1 MKSATHR
8 IIHNTTYMYLK
19 MGITLIINLY
29 ATRVTLIQLG
39 ESDYGL
45 FGVVAGAVNM
55 LGFLNATVMH
65 TTQRFVNYYMGMG
78 NPSLLKSVFNNS
90 FLIHVLLAVVVLL
103 IMEIA
108 AYPIFE
114 YILKIDADRMTTAQ
128 IIFQLMVITSV
139 CTIITC
145 PYDACI
151 NAHEHLLFY
160 AVTGIIE
167 SVMRLLIVLCLVYVS
182 SDRLLFYSLSL
193 TVITFLLLFT
203 KVIFCRIKY
212 SECRL
217 SLIRYFD
224 RQQIRQQL
232 VYASWNFFG
241 VTGIV
246 LGNYGSSL
254 VLNHFFGTRINA
266 AHSVSGQMKG
276 HLLAMTNNLSKAVDP
291 VITKKAGEG
300 DIPGMLRYTLTS
312 CKLYY
317 LIFSLLALPFI
328 VEAPFLL
335 AAWLREVPQ
344 WTLPFLRWEI
354 VITWMELLT
363 LPFYTALF
371 ACGHVREINLFKG
384 MAHLLPVIIVII
396 LFRYHQVPTWLYI
409 LTFITVDILTPI
421 YVLLLM
427 RRYYQLDIPRY
438 IKENLLPA
446 LLSTA
451 IGLIAGW
458 YLSRILDEGWIR
470 LLVIGV
476 TMNLF
481 FILTMLRWGFTK
493 QEHSLIRSIVSPVLM
508 KLHLKRN
515 NK

>member
-39 ESDYGL
+39 ENDYGL

-65 TTQRFVNYYMGMG
+65 TTQRFINYYMGMG
-78 NPSLLKSVFNNS
+78 DLSRLKRVFNNS
-90 FLIHVLLAVVVLL
+90 FLIHVLIAIVVLL
-103 IMEIA
+103 IMETA
-108 AYPIFE
+108 AYPLFE
-114 YILKIDADRMTTAQ
+114 YVLRIDPHRMTTAQ
-128 IIFQLMVITSV
+128 IVYQLMVITSV

-160 AVTGIIE
+160 G
-167 SVMRLLIVLCLVYVS
+167 
-182 SDRLLFYSLSL
+182 LSL

-203 KVIFCRIKY
+203 KVLFCRIKY

-427 RRYYQLDIPRY
+427 RKYYQLDIPRY

-451 IGLIAGW
+451 VGLMAGW

-470 LLVIGV
+470 LLLIGV
-476 TMNLF
+476 TMDLI

-493 QEHSLIRSIVSPVLM
+493 QEHSLIRRIMSPVLM

-515 NK
+515 N